1 MAHRTRALPFPHRL
15 DRRRGGGEDREPAT
29 TEGFPMGRAEELAEI
44 DALFA
49 RADQDNDGQIN
60 FTEFKALVRELDE
73 DLTEQELRIGFTDTD
88 ANGNGRINIDEFRA
102 WWLSA

>member
-1 MAHRTRALPFPHRL
+1 
-15 DRRRGGGEDREPAT
+15 
-29 TEGFPMGRAEELAEI
+29 MGRAEELAEI

-49 RADQDNDGQIN
+49 QADQDNDGQIN

-73 DLTEQELRIGFTDTD
+73 DLSEQELRVGFTETDTS
-88 ANGNGRINIDEFRA
+88 GNGRINIDEFRT